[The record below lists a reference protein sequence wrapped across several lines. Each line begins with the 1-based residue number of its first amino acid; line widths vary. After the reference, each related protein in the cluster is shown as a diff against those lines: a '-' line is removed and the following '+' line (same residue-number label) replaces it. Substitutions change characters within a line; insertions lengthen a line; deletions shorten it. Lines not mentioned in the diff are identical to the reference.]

1 MSFTIADHAKAMR
14 ELVDYYEAELKK
26 KDAKIADLEAQLVVA
41 RNAPLT
47 ITSSIQTIDTTPK
60 ITWGTSTTGDCVN
73 VYCSDKCTA
82 IGSNVPI
89 NESIYVGKHDNSV
102 SRKG

>member
-1 MSFTIADHAKAMR
+1 MSFTIADHAKALR
-14 ELVDYYEAELKK
+14 ELVDYYEAELRK

-47 ITSSIQTIDTTPK
+47 ITPSIPTTPT

-73 VYCSDKCTA
+73 VDCSDKCTA

>member
-1 MSFTIADHAKAMR
+1 MSFTIADHAKALR

-26 KDAKIADLEAQLVVA
+26 KDAKIADLEAQLAVA

-47 ITSSIQTIDTTPK
+47 ITPSIPTNPT
-60 ITWGTSTTGDCVN
+60 ITWGTSTTGDSPALHE
-73 VYCSDKCTA
+73 YKT
-82 IGSNVPI
+82 
-89 NESIYVGKHDNSV
+89 ESIIATTGYCDAEDYVGKHDNSV